1 MPNTHV
7 FETRM
12 SDRMQVTR
20 YSTPVYA
27 AQASF
32 EERSKLSRGQ
42 SVTRPYLD
50 RFYEQSYTRGSN
62 LTFPDKTET
71 NETLTVN
78 TARAVPF
85 AIDDLDAIQSNF
97 QLMDEYADR
106 AMRALDKAVD
116 ADFLGEFANA
126 TTTLDAGDV
135 GGVAGSPIDLDTSNV
150 LQVYSAA
157 VRALQQRDVDIV
169 GQVDPRPAKGNVKPA
184 GGAGFADVHPRFYE
198 QLILSL
204 SGRESGQGD
213 LVGKN
218 GYMSTYY
225 SLDNYVSTNGSWTGV
240 IGLATNP
247 TDTDTVVINGV
258 TVTFVATLTGGTSE
272 IHIASTVDITRAN
285 FCTWL
290 SAGGAN
296 AEAEAA
302 DTGYAAASAAD
313 QNALLRM
320 TATND
325 NSADTA
331 TIVAEGY
338 GFVPVSETFTDPT
351 DAWDSETSH
360 QLLGKKGAIDM
371 VVHARPQV
379 KVSDIPQQLGNYVK
393 PHVLYGL
400 NTFTEGQD
408 MLVNVEVNSATWS

>member
-169 GQVDPRPAKGNVKPA
+169 GQVDPRPAKGNVKSVEPII
-184 GGAGFADVHPRFYE
+184 FK
-198 QLILSL
+198 
-204 SGRESGQGD
+204 
-213 LVGKN
+213 KN
-218 GYMSTYY
+218 
-225 SLDNYVSTNGSWTGV
+225 
-240 IGLATNP
+240 
-247 TDTDTVVINGV
+247 
-258 TVTFVATLTGGTSE
+258 
-272 IHIASTVDITRAN
+272 
-285 FCTWL
+285 
-290 SAGGAN
+290 
-296 AEAEAA
+296 
-302 DTGYAAASAAD
+302 
-313 QNALLRM
+313 
-320 TATND
+320 
-325 NSADTA
+325 
-331 TIVAEGY
+331 
-338 GFVPVSETFTDPT
+338 
-351 DAWDSETSH
+351 
-360 QLLGKKGAIDM
+360 K
-371 VVHARPQV
+371 
-379 KVSDIPQQLGNYVK
+379 
-393 PHVLYGL
+393 
-400 NTFTEGQD
+400 
-408 MLVNVEVNSATWS
+408 